1 MTNTSSLNTP
11 LMAWENSREN
21 TPRPRPVRQ
30 KVIWD
35 VTDSINYLPPNNNVA
50 LTRQA
55 SLQDERNST
64 IFGITG
70 RTFTALCT
78 TIIAGLLIGITARV
92 MEAGI
97 DSAVAWRNNT
107 FLSPLLL
114 VSPVMAIAYYLALAS
129 SIVVF
134 TAGVVQWLAPGAAG
148 AGVHLVIAVLN
159 GNNIAGLFTPL
170 VYAVKMFGTV
180 TSRMAGLALGPEAPM
195 VHLGACVASLIFAAE
210 RRVWGDAK
218 AETEDKSKYA
228 NWKQDL
234 DPAFSNSSHREMISA
249 GTAAG
254 LAAAFGAPIGGVLF
268 ALEEACSVWSR
279 KTAWRCLLCAA
290 MAVFTIS
297 QLMPS
302 ISGGGILSLSGIY
315 PLSSRQWLKQMPF
328 VAAVSAGAG
337 LLGAFYNLMRRNMQR
352 LRAARRRHVLRLLE
366 AGVVAAVTVCAS
378 TAASSL
384 VGTCLEIPSTWK
396 ADDVLQWTCEQ
407 GQYNDLATAL
417 LGSSPFVVRSL
428 LGLGSESEPINNNI
442 CTLGVPCYYSPLS
455 LATLCVVYL
464 GLMVLSSG
472 LAVPG
477 GLFMPSI
484 IAGGSFGAV
493 CGMLLTAVLP
503 PSWDVQ
509 PGVYAMIGAVATM
522 AAVFRSS
529 ISLVV
534 IIVEGTRGV
543 EFLPGILAATI
554 ISNFIAYWLH
564 PDGIYES
571 ELERDGRV
579 FFLRQEPPGVLRW
592 RTAEGIMA
600 APVLGVKRIEEVS
613 KIVELLTSTT
623 HNGFPVHPVVENGV
637 SGQEENLGSESPSSS
652 RLDGFILRT
661 QLLVLLQERA
671 FCDMNGNYLLPPE
684 DINHFEST
692 LDSLMHATECSC
704 DGLGGAAEL
713 ALAVDP
719 LGPAENQKESEM
731 GGTAAGVSAAMIPT
745 LETLET
751 LRSLPSLA
759 ECLQEDNVAA
769 MLNAGSFSN
778 INRGHGPSAAATA
791 AAAAAVESSGSETV
805 SRVSYDAP
813 PRSAA
818 PTLYLNLTPFM
829 DRGMFSVRPDTPATN
844 LHKMFVALSLRH
856 LCVVSDTGR
865 VVGMITRKDLDNA
878 AGHGP
883 WRSNKRAPSPA
894 REGVVPG
901 SESWLSSTLQALIYR
916 IRTPQT
922 ASEVDG
928 ESPHPGRSPALLSMP
943 LSATVFEEDVS
954 VDQQSEL
961 DSVDTEIGG
970 STRNPLPGR
979 QYSML

>member
-1 MTNTSSLNTP
+1 MSNLNSP
-11 LMAWENSREN
+11 LLGWENGHGWEREN
-21 TPRPRPVRQ
+21 TPTPRPVRQ
-30 KVIWD
+30 AKVIWD
-35 VTDSINYLPPNNNVA
+35 VTDSINFNPPNNNVQ
-50 LTRQA
+50 LGRQA
-55 SLQDERNST
+55 LREERRNST
-64 IFGITG
+64 IMFGITG

-78 TIIAGLLIGITARV
+78 TILAGFLIGITARV
-92 MEAGI
+92 MESGI
-97 DSAVAWRNNT
+97 DAAVYWRNNT
-107 FLSPLLL
+107 FLSPLVL
-114 VSPVMAIAYYLALAS
+114 VSPLYAVGYFLALAS
-129 SIVVF
+129 FIVVV
-134 TAGVVQWLAPGAAG
+134 TAGVVQLLAPGAAG
-148 AGVHLVIAVLN
+148 AGVALVIAVLN
-159 GNNIAGLFTPL
+159 GNNIAGLFTPR
-170 VYAVKMFGTV
+170 VYVVKMFGTI

-195 VHLGACVASLIFAAE
+195 IHLGACVASLIFAVE
-210 RRVWGDAK
+210 RRIWGDAAINEK
-218 AETEDKSKYA
+218 KSERYS

-268 ALEEACSVWSR
+268 ALEEACSVWSK

-290 MAVFTIS
+290 MAVFTMS

-302 ISGGGILSLSGIY
+302 VGGGGILSLSGIY

-328 VAAVSAGAG
+328 VAAVSTGAG
-337 LLGAFYNLMRRNMQR
+337 LLGAVFNLMRRKMQNF
-352 LRAARRRHVLRLLE
+352 RAARRRHVLRLLE
-366 AGVVAAVTVCAS
+366 AGLVAAVTVVAIAFVS
-378 TAASSL
+378 TFI
-384 VGTCLEIPSTWK
+384 GRCLEIPTTWHEE
-396 ADDVLQWTCEQ
+396 DVLQWTCAP

-428 LGLGSESEPINNNI
+428 LGLGSESEPINNI
-442 CTLGVPCYYSPLS
+442 CTLRVPCYYSPIS

-464 GLMVLSSG
+464 GFMVLSSG

-493 CGMLLTAVLP
+493 SGMLLTALLP

-534 IIVEGTRGV
+534 IIVEGTRGI

-554 ISNFIAYWLH
+554 ISNFIAHWLH

-579 FFLRQEPPGVLRW
+579 FFLRQEPPGALRW
-592 RTAEGIMA
+592 RTAESIMA
-600 APVLGVKRIEEVS
+600 APVLGVQRIETVP
-613 KIVELLTSTT
+613 KIVEILTSTT
-623 HNGFPVHPVVENGV
+623 HNGFPVHPVVQN
-637 SGQEENLGSESPSSS
+637 QEPSSS
-652 RLDGFILRT
+652 SSSSKRLDGFILRT

-671 FCDMNGNYLLPPE
+671 FCDVNGNYLSPPE
-684 DINHFEST
+684 NVQRYERY
-692 LDSLMHATECSC
+692 LDSLMHAVECSC

-713 ALAVDP
+713 HLAVDP
-719 LGPAENQKESEM
+719 LGPAETKEESEM
-731 GGTAAGVSAAMIPT
+731 GGTTGVSAAMLPT

-751 LRSLPSLA
+751 LRTLPSLA
-759 ECLQEDNVAA
+759 ECLQEDNIAA
-769 MLNAGSFSN
+769 LLQSAGTFTTSSSSMP
-778 INRGHGPSAAATA
+778 GA
-791 AAAAAVESSGSETV
+791 AAAAAAAAIAAVDLERTQSGNGLPFGAS
-805 SRVSYDAP
+805 

-818 PTLYLNLTPFM
+818 PTLYVNLAPFM
-829 DRGMFSVRPDTPATN
+829 DRGMLTVRQDTPATA

-856 LCVVSDTGR
+856 LCVTSDTGS

-883 WRSNKRAPSPA
+883 WRSNKMAPSPA
-894 REGVVPG
+894 RTGIAHSG
-901 SESWLSSTLQALIYR
+901 SWLSTTLNALIYR

-922 ASEVDG
+922 ASEIDG
-928 ESPHPGRSPALLSMP
+928 ESPAYVSRP
-943 LSATVFEEDVS
+943 LSAPDLGEEDAS
-954 VDQQSEL
+954 GDRLSEMP
-961 DSVDTEIGG
+961 VDTEIG
-970 STRNPLPGR
+970 RNGGARRHPLPSR

>member
-1 MTNTSSLNTP
+1 MTIFNSSLNTP
-11 LMAWENSREN
+11 LMAWENGRDN
-21 TPRPRPVRQ
+21 PPTPRPVRQ

-78 TIIAGLLIGITARV
+78 TITAGLVIGITARV

-114 VSPVMAIAYYLALAS
+114 ASPVQAIAYYLALAS
-129 SIVVF
+129 SIIVF

-218 AETEDKSKYA
+218 TETENKYTYA

-234 DPAFSNSSHREMISA
+234 NPAFSNSSHREMVSA

-290 MAVFTIS
+290 MAVFTMS

-302 ISGGGILSLSGIY
+302 LAGGGILSLSGIY

-366 AGVVAAVTVCAS
+366 AGVVAAITVFAI
-378 TAASSL
+378 TATSSL
-384 VGTCLEIPSTWK
+384 IGSCLEIPSTWN
-396 ADDVLQWTCEQ
+396 ADDVLRWTCEQ

-417 LGSSPFVVRSL
+417 LGSSPFVVRSI

-455 LATLCVVYL
+455 LAALCVVYL

-493 CGMLLTAVLP
+493 CGMVLTAVLP

-554 ISNFIAYWLH
+554 ISNFIAHWIH
-564 PDGIYES
+564 PEGIYES

-600 APVLGVKRIEEVS
+600 APVLGVRRIEEIS
-613 KIVELLTSTT
+613 KIVELLTSTS
-623 HNGFPVHPVVENGV
+623 HNGFPVHPVVENGDL
-637 SGQEENLGSESPSSS
+637 GQGENVIGESSSHAS

-671 FCDMNGNYLLPPE
+671 FCDVNGNYLLPPE
-684 DINHFEST
+684 NIHQYESY

-719 LGPAENQKESEM
+719 LGPAETKKESGI
-731 GGTAAGVSAAMIPT
+731 GGTSAGVSAAMIPT

-751 LRSLPSLA
+751 LRTLPSLA
-759 ECLQEDNVAA
+759 ECLQEDNVASL
-769 MLNAGSFSN
+769 LNAGSLNMSS
-778 INRGHGPSAAATA
+778 GHATS
-791 AAAAAVESSGSETV
+791 AAAAAVSAVAENESG
-805 SRVSYDAP
+805 VSYDAYP
-813 PRSAA
+813 SSAA
-818 PTLYLNLTPFM
+818 PTLYLNLAPFM
-829 DRGMFSVRPDTPATN
+829 DRGMLSVRPDTPATN

-856 LCVVSDTGR
+856 LCVTSDTGR

-878 AGHGP
+878 AGRGP
-883 WRSNKRAPSPA
+883 WRTNKIAPSPA
-894 REGVVPG
+894 RQGMVPRSG
-901 SESWLSSTLQALIYR
+901 SWLSSTLQAFIYR

-928 ESPHPGRSPALLSMP
+928 ESPHPGCSPALLSMP
-943 LSATVFEEDVS
+943 LSAPLFGEDVS
-954 VDQQSEL
+954 VDRPSEVE
-961 DSVDTEIGG
+961 SVDTEIGG
-970 STRNPLPGR
+970 NGGSTWSSLPGR